1 MAKLNEQV
9 IVITVS
15 QMLPNGVAAVDP
27 LDGEAVAQLEAI
39 VKELAGGNCLVETLI
54 NPE

>member
-15 QMLPNGVAAVDP
+15 QMLRNDEQVKEP
-27 LDGEAVAQLEAI
+27 LDGDGVAQLEAI
-39 VKELAGGNCLVETLI
+39 VKELVGNNCLVETLI
-54 NPE
+54 NPQ